1 MQEFAPQAVMA
12 DDFVHFHVNMSCL
25 LNMMRRSIAE
35 NGPLSEEGGLLAEQ
49 SFLGD
54 GYELRLLCRQ
64 GGARPFVAC
73 MEKPWRHRVSL
84 GRLDKD
90 GDVRIFSYGLR
101 LFYDFLAEQEVLH
114 LFRKDLEKA
123 LDLHLLGR
131 VRPETD
137 HGCPLARSVP
147 DGGKMQ

>member
-1 MQEFAPQAVMA
+1 MQELTPTATMA

-25 LNMMRRSIAE
+25 LNMMRRTIME

-49 SFLGD
+49 AFLD
-54 GYELRLLCRQ
+54 EGYELRLICRQ
-64 GGARPFVAC
+64 GGARPFLAC
-73 MEKPWRHRVSL
+73 LEKPWRHRVSL

-90 GDVRIFSYGLR
+90 GKVRIFSYGLR

-114 LFRKDLEKA
+114 LFRRDLEKA

-131 VRPETD
+131 VRPGAD
-137 HGCPLARSVP
+137 GGCPMARSGP
-147 DGGKMQ
+147 DNGPVQ